1 MTIEILPGN
10 GVIYI
15 APVAGIGDQILSL
28 LKEGW
33 MGGAGVQILTL
44 GGVEVTESFRPESMN
59 GMGTGIRPRY
69 GLVFQE
75 DLRAN
80 VLVTLSGRRLG
91 WAFRMYGS
99 VEENGE
105 GSDLIKRMM
114 PDRAPLDTHCKY
126 CNREMAG
133 TNLHEQLCSESS
145 EGKSFHIS
153 IG

>member
-28 LKEGW
+28 LKGDW
-33 MGGAGVQILTL
+33 MDGVEVQILTT
-44 GGVEVTESFRPESMN
+44 GGVEVTELFRPDSMN

-80 VLVTLSGRRLG
+80 VLATLSDRRLG
-91 WAFRMYGS
+91 WAFNMYGS
-99 VEENGE
+99 LEKNGE

-114 PDRAPLDTHCKY
+114 PDRASLDTHCKY

-133 TNLHEQLCSESS
+133 TSLHEQHCSESP
-145 EGKSFHIS
+145 EGKSFHSS